1 VVDGGRDFVAHED
14 LSSLREFPDP
24 RGETHRAAEVVACLE
39 DDRSAVDPDVRG
51 RQARVG
57 DRLQDLEGRRH
68 RVLGAT
74 GVAPYEPSDEP
85 IGPGRRLLRPPSSGD
100 AEEGDRLRD
109 TLEATSRIR
118 SNANAP
124 SAAASATASL
134 ARTSP
139 GLAASAIGIMGAN
152 HDQQFLAAGLVDE
165 IRIHLVDVLLGG
177 GRRLFDELPQRFD
190 LELKG
195 LSQTGSVAHL
205 EYRAS
210 ASVEEAPELLLL
222 VVQAP
227 HRQVDGRSRHPECA
241 VDAYTAAIAVR
252 ATESTHVRRM
262 LGAGASL

>member
-1 VVDGGRDFVAHED
+1 MCAGGRLA
-14 LSSLREFPDP
+14 SATASRIS
-24 RGETHRAAEVVACLE
+24 RAAGTASSARREWRPTNHPTNLSGPG
-39 DDRSAVDPDVRG
+39 DDSC
-51 RQARVG
+51 AR
-57 DRLQDLEGRRH
+57 LH
-68 RVLGAT
+68 RVTRKRGT
-74 GVAPYEPSDEP
+74 GSGIP
-85 IGPGRRLLRPPSSGD
+85 LR
-100 AEEGDRLRD
+100 
-109 TLEATSRIR
+109 ATSRIR